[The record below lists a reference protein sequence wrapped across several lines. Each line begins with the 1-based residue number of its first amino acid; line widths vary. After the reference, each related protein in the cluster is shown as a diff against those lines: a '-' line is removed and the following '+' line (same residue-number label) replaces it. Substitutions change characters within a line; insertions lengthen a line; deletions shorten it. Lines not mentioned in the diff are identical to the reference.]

1 MRNHPPFTSDA
12 EIETIGRFLLDRSLP
27 KPGWTHAAHFAA
39 ALWVLARRPDLD
51 AARDMPGI
59 IRAYNEA
66 TGVANTASAG
76 YHETITQA
84 SLRAARAFLAAQSG
98 AALHAVANALMQS
111 PLGKPDWL
119 LEYWLAETLFS
130 PAARRG
136 WVAPDRAELPFP

>member
-1 MRNHPPFTSDA
+1 MLRFVPFTNDA
-12 EIETIGRFLLDRSLP
+12 EIEAIGRGLIDRTLP

-39 ALWVLARRPDLD
+39 ALWVLACRPDLE
-51 AARDMPGI
+51 AERDMPGI

-66 TGVANTASAG
+66 TGVMNTESGG

-84 SLRAARAFLAAQSG
+84 SLRAARAFLAAHPRRP
-98 AALHAVANALMQS
+98 LHAVANALMES
-111 PLGKPDWL
+111 SLKNPDWL

-136 WVAPDRAELPFP
+136 WVAPDRAALPF